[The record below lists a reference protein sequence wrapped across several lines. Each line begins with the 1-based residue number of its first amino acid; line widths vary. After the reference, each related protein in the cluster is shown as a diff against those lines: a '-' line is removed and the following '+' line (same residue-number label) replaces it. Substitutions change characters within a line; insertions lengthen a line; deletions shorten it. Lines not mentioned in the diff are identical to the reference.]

1 MKKIIAA
8 FAAAAL
14 CALSSPSAFAAG
26 FASESETVLTVQTPY
41 DKNYV
46 SIDWSTSEAETVG
59 VPLCFG
65 EYVLVPTLNKVNKLS
80 EEDGKITASATLD
93 EKVSENVRGVILNG
107 TLIQPARTSLYVIG
121 LEDMS
126 VIRSKTFGEI
136 VTDVAAADG
145 LAYFGYKDG
154 EKYKMCCADIS
165 DGLNVVWEYETE
177 NAVTSPSGIGDRII
191 FGDGSSLVVREDNR
205 FVKNEV
211 GAVITY
217 VYAGKYAVFM
227 SCANGELRKLRLDEE
242 GVTEEDSLM
251 SCMLGGKLTAPA
263 GVENHIYVG
272 SAEGFFVV
280 DGLNMEITKCFEE
293 LKNSSA
299 PVVTTGSGVRAYTAA
314 PHSDPNGD
322 RWYLYNILDTDK
334 DQTALE
340 LAKIVDFTNGK
351 IAVSQSGR
359 MFFRDAR
366 GQVWA
371 VSATK
376 PNILVNIIKIALIL
390 AIIVMALLIL
400 RAWAKK
406 RQEKRPPEY

>member
-1 MKKIIAA
+1 MKKMIAS
-8 FAAAAL
+8 FTAAAISAL
-14 CALSSPSAFAAG
+14 TALSAFGAG
-26 FASESETVLTVQTPY
+26 FASEGETALTVQTPY

-46 SIDWSTSEAETVG
+46 SIDWNTSEAETVG
-59 VPLCFG
+59 VPLCYG

-80 EEDGKITASATLD
+80 EEDGKITAAAVLD
-93 EKVSENVRGVILNG
+93 EKVSENVRGVILND

-126 VIRSKTFGEI
+126 VTSSKSFGEI
-136 VTDVAAADG
+136 VTDVAAADD
-145 LAYFGYKDG
+145 LAYFGYTDG

-177 NAVTSPSGIGDRII
+177 NAVTSPSRIGDRII
-191 FGDGSSLVVREDNR
+191 FGDGDRLVVRQDDR
-205 FVKNEV
+205 FVKNDV
-211 GAVITY
+211 GAEITY

-242 GVTEEDSLM
+242 GVTEADSLM

-280 DGLNMEITKCFEE
+280 DGLNMEVTKCFED

-299 PVVTTGSGVRAYTAA
+299 PVVTTGGGVRAYTAA
-314 PHSDPNGD
+314 PHADRSGD
-322 RWYLYNILDTDK
+322 RWYLYNILDTDE

-340 LAKIVDFTNGK
+340 LAKIIDFTNGK
-351 IAVSQSGR
+351 TAVSQSGR
-359 MFFRDAR
+359 MFFRDAL

-371 VSATK
+371 VSASK
-376 PNILVNIIKIALIL
+376 PNIIVNIVKIVLII